1 MHLTGVDWL
10 HVAAIWAVIMGGIL
24 AVTFIASLLFWARY
38 PEVRRWR
45 RRLADRLSVRV
56 HE

>member
-1 MHLTGVDWL
+1 MDLTGVDWL